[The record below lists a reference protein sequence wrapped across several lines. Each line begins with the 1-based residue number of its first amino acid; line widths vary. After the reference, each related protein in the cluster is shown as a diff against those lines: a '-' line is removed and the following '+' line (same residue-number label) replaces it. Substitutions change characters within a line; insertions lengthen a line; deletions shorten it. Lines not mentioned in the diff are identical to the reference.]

1 MEDNASNLNFLS
13 HPSPVESLLTSS
25 NHQNAPHDS
34 RRTADMNSPGYS
46 DEVAQEAHDLI
57 EHAEEEAHVSF
68 EVRVADGN

>member
-1 MEDNASNLNFLS
+1 
-13 HPSPVESLLTSS
+13 
-25 NHQNAPHDS
+25 
-34 RRTADMNSPGYS
+34 MNSPGYS